1 MGRLFQ
7 EEGTWG
13 TVASKLEG
21 IWILLNEEG
30 MVCDKTGEVVKRL
43 LMLHHVDQSKKFRIY
58 SKSNGSAL
66 KSFKLGNSVY
76 TSRTLCC
83 MQLDG

>member
-7 EEGTWG
+7 EEGTRG

-30 MVCDKTGEVVKRL
+30 MVCDKTGEIVR
-43 LMLHHVDQSKKFRIY
+43 DC
-58 SKSNGSAL
+58 
-66 KSFKLGNSVY
+66 
-76 TSRTLCC
+76 LCC
-83 MQLDG
+83 TMLTRVRNLDFIQNPIGVY

>member
-13 TVASKLEG
+13 TVALKLEG

-30 MVCDKTGEVVKRL
+30 MVCDKTGEIVR
-43 LMLHHVDQSKKFRIY
+43 DY
-58 SKSNGSAL
+58 
-66 KSFKLGNSVY
+66 
-76 TSRTLCC
+76 LCC
-83 MQLDG
+83 TMLTRVRNLDFIQNPMGVY